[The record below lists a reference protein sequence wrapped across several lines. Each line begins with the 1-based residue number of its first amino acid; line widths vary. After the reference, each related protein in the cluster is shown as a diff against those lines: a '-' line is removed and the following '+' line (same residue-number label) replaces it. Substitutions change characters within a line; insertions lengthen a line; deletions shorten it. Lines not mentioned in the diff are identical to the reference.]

1 MKKMK
6 KIILTAA
13 VTMFAC
19 AVFALAG
26 SVRVKAAEYFLE
38 TNNYKLSDLRV
49 EGAEITVESECNATI
64 TIDDSK
70 TMKSI
75 FLRYGSTLTIEGIG
89 NNTLTLTDGVEGGFT
104 GSIEKPS
111 LIINGGSVKTNYIWG
126 YFNKVTIAGGNVELD
141 AGNNARGP
149 INMYEG
155 DICISGGTVTAKTTS
170 NNYSGIF
177 TEGNVI
183 ISGGNVNATGT
194 FAGIQS
200 TNITISGGKVT
211 ATGDK
216 YGLFGNIIN
225 IKGKSTVVNASGS
238 SAAVGAYGTDEGKLT
253 VEKPLKV
260 VEPEGGGISGDGRI
274 IATVEGGD
282 VPAVEVVIK
291 NGSPEEP
298 GTVTATDKAI
308 GRYDSKDDDD
318 TVQEYT
324 KAAPVNKDALVILKM
339 TGFPAGTF
347 FAKQEQGDAAKN
359 AFLGALPAGYKSA
372 FTFNVITNGV
382 SADYSLKNG
391 SFTLLIPEE
400 YRKSGRT
407 FAISCID
414 KSGNVRILYDT
425 DTDPNTISVDVN
437 FEGFAFDLIYK
448 D

>member
-1 MKKMK
+1 MLWIKLTVFDMEYIIMKKMK

-13 VTMFAC
+13 VAMFAC

-26 SVRVKAAEYFLE
+26 SVSVKAYSSYDLP
-38 TNNYKLSDLRV
+38 TGNYKLSEFRDEDSSIYV
-49 EGAEITVESECNATI
+49 DDGANVTL
-64 TIDDSK
+64 TIDKSK
-70 TMKSI
+70 RMQSL
-75 FLRYGSTLTIEGIG
+75 FVGRGSTLTIKGTG
-89 NNTLTLTDGVEGGFT
+89 NNTLTLTENVNGYNNQST
-104 GSIEKPS
+104 
-111 LIINGGSVKTNYIWG
+111 LIINGGNVKTKYINWR
-126 YFNKVTIAGGNVELD
+126 FNKVTIAGGNVELD
-141 AGNNARGP
+141 AGNDCGAIEIFN
-149 INMYEG
+149 G
-155 DICISGGTVTAKTTS
+155 DICISGGTVTARSTA
-170 NNYSGIF
+170 NGWWYGIYAD
-177 TEGNVI
+177 GNVI
-183 ISGGNVNATGT
+183 
-194 FAGIQS
+194 
-200 TNITISGGKVT
+200 ISGGKVT
-211 ATGDK
+211 ATGTN
-216 YGLFGNIIN
+216 YGLYGNIIN

-238 SAAVGAYGTDEGKLT
+238 GAAVRAYDDHGESGTLT
-253 VEKPLKV
+253 VEKPLEV

-298 GTVTATDKAI
+298 AATATTEKAI

-324 KAAPVNKDALVILKM
+324 KAAPVNKDALVITKM
-339 TGFPAGTF
+339 SGFPAGTF
-347 FAKQEQGDAAKN
+347 FAKQEQGIAAKN